1 VSVEKTLQDI
11 REKEKLIV
19 EAQRVNALLKEALQE
34 LIKDEEAAKIVL
46 KETRESAI

>member
-1 VSVEKTLQDI
+1 MQDI

-19 EAQRVNALLKEALQE
+19 DAQHVNILLKEALQE
-34 LIKDEEAAKIVL
+34 LIKDEVTAKIVL